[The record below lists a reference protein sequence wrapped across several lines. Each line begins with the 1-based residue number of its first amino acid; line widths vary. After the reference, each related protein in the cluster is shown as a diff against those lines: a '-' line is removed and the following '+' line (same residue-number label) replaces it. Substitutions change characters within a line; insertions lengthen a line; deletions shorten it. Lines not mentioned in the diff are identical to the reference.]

1 MSSIK
6 LDLFQSATVDELSEE
21 LHRRMAEGE
30 MLSCPVCKQ
39 NCKIYRRK
47 LNSGMAAT
55 LCWLVSVSQG
65 NWIDIPNTA
74 PRFVLKSNEHG
85 KLVHW
90 GLVEQQP
97 NLDDPTKR
105 TSGIWRPTPMGILF
119 AEGSITVPSHVLL
132 FDNKFHGFSEENTTI
147 HGALGNKFN
156 YEELM
161 KTGPVLL

>member
-6 LDLFQSATVDELSEE
+6 LDLFQDATVDELAEE
-21 LHRRMAEGE
+21 LHRRMADGE

-55 LCWLVSVSQG
+55 LCWLVSEYHGV
-65 NWIDIPNTA
+65 WIDVPRVA

-90 GLVEQQP
+90 GLIKQKP
-97 NLDDPTKR
+97 NLDDLTKK
-105 TSGIWRPTPMGILF
+105 TSGIWMPTERGILF
-119 AEGSITVPSHVLL
+119 AEGRIEVPSHVLL
-132 FDNKFHGFSEENTTI
+132 FDNTFHGFSEEQTTI
-147 HGALGNKFN
+147 REALGNRFN

-161 KTGPVLL
+161 KTEPVK